1 MSEENR
7 QTLRKHRKNKSCSM
21 PHEQR
26 TKNERE
32 HDRIHERIQEK
43 KRKLGGLS
51 R

>member
-26 TKNERE
+26 TKNER
-32 HDRIHERIQEK
+32 IHERIQEK
-43 KRKLGGLS
+43 KRKLCGLS